1 MDISAIDT
9 LEAIVDGDTIVPG
22 MNFVLPSGVGK
33 TQYYNPSTKVCT
45 PDYSKTRPIRLFCIR
60 LVTPVAAVNSLFR
73 TQTM

>member
-45 PDYSKTRPIRLFCIR
+45 PDYSQRPIRLPFIR
-60 LVTPVAAVNSLFR
+60 LVTPVAAVSSLFR
-73 TQTM
+73 TRTM

>member
-45 PDYSKTRPIRLFCIR
+45 PDYSKTANQITLIR
-60 LVTPVAAVNSLFR
+60 LVTPVAAVSSLFR
-73 TQTM
+73 TRTM